1 MSVSGEGAG
10 IGDWGRGGL
19 SGLEGGW
26 AGVLLELLESICV
39 LFLTWRQVRRRRVG
53 DDAPSWLGVPD

>member
-26 AGVLLELLESICV
+26 AGVLLVLLESICV
-39 LFLTWRQVRRRRVG
+39 LF
-53 DDAPSWLGVPD
+53 